1 MTEKTK
7 NIISYAYRS
16 LFGMTVLISMLFGDK
31 LKDVTFVIIPIVFI
45 SAGIVGFV
53 TNRNYRMYPTL
64 PTPKG
69 NILCIIENTIAIL
82 LGIGILIFYIGFIK
96 R

>member
-7 NIISYAYRS
+7 NIISYTHRT
-16 LFGMTVLISMLFGDK
+16 LFGMTILIFMLFGDK
-31 LKDVTFVIIPIVFI
+31 LKDVTFVVIPIMFI
-45 SAGIVGFV
+45 STGIVGFV

-82 LGIGILIFYIGFIK
+82 LGIGILIFYIGFVK

>member
-7 NIISYAYRS
+7 NIISYTQRI
-16 LFGMTVLISMLFGDK
+16 LCGITVLVFMLLGNK
-31 LKDVTFVIIPIVFI
+31 LKEVTFMVIAIMFI
-45 SAGIVGFV
+45 STGIVGFV
-53 TNRNYRMYPTL
+53 TNRNYRMHPTL

-69 NILCIIENTIAIL
+69 NIICIIENIITIL
-82 LGIGILIFYIGFIK
+82 VGIGILIFYIGFIK